1 MMLRRIR
8 EFKGSLTAQSVL
20 VVFDPSLQSAG
31 GDVDGGEELE
41 LGVQLRV
48 GGGHVLVLV
57 LAQLPLNSL
66 VM

>member
-1 MMLRRIR
+1 M
-8 EFKGSLTAQSVL
+8 
-20 VVFDPSLQSAG
+20 FDPALQPAG

-57 LAQLPLNSL
+57 LAQLPLHSL
-66 VM
+66 VMGSL